1 LADFTFLGAL
11 RRQGS
16 VVAANKKAAGR
27 RAGNIMA
34 FVGSDEARLKAAALE
49 CFRTAV
55 APENVE
61 FGAEII
67 DGIADNAEGAVNIVV
82 QAIGALQTLPF
93 FGSDKV
99 VWLKGATLFA
109 DSQTGKAASVLD
121 AVQSLSEVLEAGLP
135 DGVKFLLSAPAID
148 KRRAFYKKLTK
159 LGQVEVFDRPDLSRD
174 GWQDRVKQYVRKLAG
189 ERKLEFDQEALE
201 LFVMLAGDDAAQIA
215 NELEKIDLFLTGNE
229 RLVSVDHVR
238 NQVALTRAGVVFELG
253 NNIARRNLAA
263 ALETIDQLLY
273 QGENAIGILLAA
285 VAPTLRRLLM
295 AKELSERHGIRA
307 ARSFNAYQAEINR
320 LPPAVTS
327 HLPRKKDGTISCY
340 PVFLAHEEAR
350 RFSSADLRAGLA
362 GCLEA
367 NRALVTSS
375 LDHRLILERLVVR
388 LLATAA

>member
-1 LADFTFLGAL
+1 M
-11 RRQGS
+11 
-16 VVAANKKAAGR
+16 AAKKKAAGR
-27 RAGNIMA
+27 GAGNIIA
-34 FVGSDEARLKAAALE
+34 FVGSDEARLKEAALKR
-49 CFRTAV
+49 FGTLV
-55 APENVE
+55 APEEAE

-67 DGIADNAEGAVNIVV
+67 DGIADNAEGAVNIVI
-82 QAIGALQTLPF
+82 QTIGALQTLPF

-121 AVQSLSEVLEAGLP
+121 AAQSLAEVLEAGLP
-135 DGVKFLLSAPAID
+135 EGVSFLLSAPAID

-159 LGQVEVFDRPDLSRD
+159 LGKVEVFDRPDLSRE

-189 ERKLEFDQEALE
+189 ERKLDFDEESLE

-215 NELEKIDLFLTGNE
+215 NELEKIDLFLTGSD
-229 RLVSVDHVR
+229 RRVSVDHVR
-238 NQVALTRAGVVFELG
+238 SQVALTRAGVVFELG

-263 ALETIDQLLY
+263 ALETIDHLLY

-295 AKELSERHGIRA
+295 AKELSERHGIRS
-307 ARSFNAYQAEINR
+307 ARNFNAYQAEIDR
-320 LPPAVTS
+320 LPATATS
-327 HLPRKKDGTISCY
+327 HLPRKKDGGISCY
-340 PVFLAHEEAR
+340 PVFLAHAEAR
-350 RFSSADLRAGLA
+350 RFSSSALREGLA
-362 GCLEA
+362 ECLKA

-375 LDHRLILERLVVR
+375 LDHRLVLERLVVR

>member
-1 LADFTFLGAL
+1 M
-11 RRQGS
+11 
-16 VVAANKKAAGR
+16 AAKKKAAGR

-34 FVGSDEARLKAAALE
+34 FVGSDEARLKGAALE
-49 CFRTAV
+49 CFRNMV
-55 APENVE
+55 APEDVE

-82 QAIGALQTLPF
+82 QTIGALQTLPF

-99 VWLKGATLFA
+99 VWLKGATLFS

-121 AVQSLSEVLEAGLP
+121 AAQSLTEVLEAGLA

-159 LGQVEVFDRPDLSRD
+159 LGKVEVFDRPDLSRE
-174 GWQDRVKQYVRKLAG
+174 GWQDRVKQYVRKQSR
-189 ERKLEFDQEALE
+189 ERNLEFDEEALE
-201 LFVMLAGDDAAQIA
+201 LFVMLAGDDAAQIT
-215 NELEKIDLFLTGNE
+215 NELEKIDLFLAGNE
-229 RLVSVDHVR
+229 RRVSVDHVR

-263 ALETIDQLLY
+263 ALETIDHLLY

-295 AKELSERHGIRA
+295 AKELSERHGIKS
-307 ARSFNAYQAEINR
+307 ARSFNSYQAEINR
-320 LPPAVTS
+320 LPAAATA
-327 HLPRKKDGTISCY
+327 HLPRKKDGTISAY
-340 PVFLAHEEAR
+340 PVFLAHGEAR
-350 RFSSADLRAGLA
+350 RFSSADLQNGLVD
-362 GCLEA
+362 CLEA
-367 NRALVTSS
+367 NRALVTSG
-375 LDHRLILERLVVR
+375 LDHRLVLERLVVR